1 MKVEMVNELPK
12 TGYVSNRVLKI
23 NVGFLV
29 SGGPG
34 HNHESVFDVPAVR
47 VSDDL
52 TVDYVRGPIRMSRTT
67 EGILV
72 QGELEV
78 GVQTE
83 CYRCLDDVTKN
94 VTIDVEELFTYPS
107 KKDAEFSVP
116 PEGILDLAP
125 LVRAEV
131 LIEASHGVLC
141 REYCKGLCPDCGV
154 NWNHTTCTCREE
166 RIDPRLAQLKHLL
179 D

>member
-1 MKVEMVNELPK
+1 MNELPK

-34 HNHESVFDVPAVR
+34 QSHESVFDVPAVR

-52 TVDYVRGPIRMSRTT
+52 TLDYVRGPIRMSRIT
-67 EGILV
+67 EGILL
-72 QGELEV
+72 QGKLEV

-83 CYRCLDDVTKN
+83 CYRCLDDVTQN

-125 LVRAEV
+125 LLRAEV
-131 LIEASHGVLC
+131 LIASSHGVLC
-141 REYCKGLCPDCGV
+141 REDCKGLCPDCGV

-166 RIDPRLAQLKHLL
+166 RIDPRFAQLKHLL